1 MIFLSEQAWKCTV
14 RTARIKLNKIPRH
27 SVWPADTLLS
37 EALYKHGFFFLIVKA
52 TSTTLRQTVLHN
64 DPVASQDHYARF
76 RIRTRDLCFCR
87 LVGLIGVISMCHSLF
102 VENIRTA
109 DVKTA
114 YLYTLLRKRTYS
126 TSYVAYLFPKTA
138 YLCTL
143 LRKRPQDRFPKQKIS
158 CFFVRTAKYSKQD
171 VGEST
176 VKKYSQGRQCH

>member
-1 MIFLSEQAWKCTV
+1 MYDQ
-14 RTARIKLNKIPRH
+14 RIH
-27 SVWPADTLLS
+27 YSV
-37 EALYKHGFFFLIVKA
+37 KHYTSMVFFLIVKA

-114 YLYTLLRKRTYS
+114 YLYTLYS
-126 TSYVAYLFPKTA
+126 EKGPTSYVAYLFPKTA

-158 CFFVRTAKYSKQD
+158 CFFVRTAKYC
-171 VGEST
+171 T
-176 VKKYSQGRQCH
+176 VSRT